1 MIFFAIFDANE
12 TMCDGSDD
20 RLCARVDMDVFD
32 NKPLIRGG
40 MTAGLRPLAARERLI
55 TRQLKPPHGAA
66 AGPSSAPGGIGPSYA
81 APKLL
86 KFSI

>member
-12 TMCDGSDD
+12 TMSGGSDD
-20 RLCARVDMDVFD
+20 SLCARMDMDVLD

-55 TRQLKPPHGAA
+55 TRQLKPSHGAA
-66 AGPSSAPGGIGPSYA
+66 AGPSSASGGIGPSYA

-86 KFSI
+86 KISI

>member
-1 MIFFAIFDANE
+1 
-12 TMCDGSDD
+12 MCDGSDD

-55 TRQLKPPHGAA
+55 TLQLKPPQGGRSWSFVGAGRPRPFVRGTEVA
-66 AGPSSAPGGIGPSYA
+66 EVLDIIG
-81 APKLL
+81 
-86 KFSI
+86 